1 MQAEYLKLR
10 FEIKDDLHTGG
21 DTMLSET
28 ITLCAICTV
37 GLVQVV
43 KNILDDGDIT
53 TKNGRKLRGWK
64 ATLLTIILSL
74 IVTAVHK
81 YLPAVITN
89 WLLVLSTSSIAYDTV
104 YKKIE
109 NIGGKNE

>member
-1 MQAEYLKLR
+1 MQ
-10 FEIKDDLHTGG
+10 
-21 DTMLSET
+21 SET

-53 TKNGRKLRGWK
+53 TKNDRKLKGWK
-64 ATLLTIILSL
+64 ATLLTVILSL

-81 YLPAVITN
+81 YLPAVITE

-109 NIGGKNE
+109 NIGGRNE

>member
-1 MQAEYLKLR
+1 MRLK
-10 FEIKDDLHTGG
+10 LHTGG
-21 DTMLSET
+21 TMTDTIMVS
-28 ITLCAICTV
+28 AVCTV
-37 GLVQVV
+37 GLVQVG

-53 TKNGRKLRGWK
+53 TKNGRKPKGWK

-81 YLPAVITN
+81 YLPAVITD

>member
-1 MQAEYLKLR
+1 M
-10 FEIKDDLHTGG
+10 T
-21 DTMLSET
+21 ET
-28 ITLCAICTV
+28 ITVCAICTV

-43 KNILDDGDIT
+43 KNILDDGDVT
-53 TKNGRKLRGWK
+53 TKNGKKLKGWK

-81 YLPAVITN
+81 YLPAMLTD

-109 NIGGKNE
+109 NIGGKSD

>member
-1 MQAEYLKLR
+1 MQ
-10 FEIKDDLHTGG
+10 
-21 DTMLSET
+21 SET
-28 ITLCAICTV
+28 IMLCAICTV
-37 GLVQVV
+37 VLVQVV

-53 TKNGRKLRGWK
+53 TRSDRKLKGWK

-74 IVTAVHK
+74 IITAVHK
-81 YLPAVITN
+81 YLPAVVTE

>member
-1 MQAEYLKLR
+1 
-10 FEIKDDLHTGG
+10 
-21 DTMLSET
+21 MLSET
-28 ITLCAICTV
+28 ITLCAICTI
-37 GLVQVV
+37 GLAQVV

-64 ATLLTIILSL
+64 ATLLTVILSL

-81 YLPAVITN
+81 YLPAVITE

-109 NIGGKNE
+109 NIGGRNE